1 MDRAPISDSKV
12 LLEIVSTKMPFGRYE
27 GTLICDLPE
36 NYIVWFKQ
44 KGFPKGRLGILLETM
59 YEIELNGLNELLRPL
74 KANFKVR

>member
-1 MDRAPISDSKV
+1 MDPAPISDSKV
-12 LLEIVSTKMPFGRYE
+12 LLEIVNTKMPFGRYE

-36 NYIVWFKQ
+36 SYIVWFKQ

-74 KANFKVR
+74 KANFRG

>member
-1 MDRAPISDSKV
+1 MEQVPISDSKV
-12 LLEIVSTKMPFGRYE
+12 LLEIVNTKMPFGRYE

-36 NYIVWFKQ
+36 SYIVWFKQ

-74 KANFKVR
+74 KANFRG

>member
-1 MDRAPISDSKV
+1 MDPAPISDSKV

-36 NYIVWFKQ
+36 SYIVWFKQ

-74 KANFKVR
+74 KANFRG